1 MLQLPRLGHML
12 PRLLALL
19 SLQRNADKLVMR
31 SGTPRKSSKG
41 STEMVRGNGTGRE
54 LDSKLLHLR
63 HLLLSPLPHLM
74 LHLILDLRHDL
85 LTSLLHLR
93 HLLLSPFRFKILM
106 LLVRLYQ
113 TLAHLLDLHLLPLPH
128 FLVTSHL
135 HLQHLVPMLLVP
147 MLHLDLAHLLDL
159 HLRHLLHLPHLLICS
174 SPWFPQGR
182 ET

>member
-63 HLLLSPLPHLM
+63 HLLLSPL
-74 LHLILDLRHDL
+74 LHL
-85 LTSLLHLR
+85 
-93 HLLLSPFRFKILM
+93 P
-106 LLVRLYQ
+106 Q
-113 TLAHLLDLHLLPLPH
+113 
-128 FLVTSHL
+128 FLVTPHF
-135 HLQHLVPMLLVP
+135 HPQHQVRQGAQQQM
-147 MLHLDLAHLLDL
+147 
-159 HLRHLLHLPHLLICS
+159 
-174 SPWFPQGR
+174 PQGQQFAVQLSPSAISTNHFR
-182 ET
+182 RNF

>member
-19 SLQRNADKLVMR
+19 SLQRNADKLMMR

-63 HLLLSPLPHLM
+63 HLLLSPL
-74 LHLILDLRHDL
+74 LHL
-85 LTSLLHLR
+85 
-93 HLLLSPFRFKILM
+93 P
-106 LLVRLYQ
+106 Q
-113 TLAHLLDLHLLPLPH
+113 
-128 FLVTSHL
+128 FLVTPHL
-135 HLQHLVPMLLVP
+135 HPQHLVPMLLVP
-147 MLHLDLAHLLDL
+147 TLHLDLAQLLDL
-159 HLRHLLHLPHLLICS
+159 HLRHMRQLPHLLFCS
-174 SPWFPQGR
+174 SPWFPQGW